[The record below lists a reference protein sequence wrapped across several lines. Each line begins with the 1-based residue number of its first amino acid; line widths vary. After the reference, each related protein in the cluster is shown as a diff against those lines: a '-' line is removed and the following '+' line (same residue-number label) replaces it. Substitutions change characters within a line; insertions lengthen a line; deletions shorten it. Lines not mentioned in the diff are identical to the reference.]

1 MRAFFMQN
9 RGRNLFRRAIGPA
22 GTVFLLLAA
31 FGVSA
36 GLASLQAA
44 GEGGVLSETLTGGWS
59 ANYFRSIAFAAVNAI
74 AWSSLVLV
82 SGLHPTLLPIWLAA
96 VLIRSF
102 SAGLGIRFALALR
115 QSAGISA
122 LLLIVTLFPLF
133 PVEFALGSLPLQRWT
148 SKTRGE
154 DPERYLAAGLRL
166 TFLLAALSAGQGAL
180 QTALLR
186 AGLPA

>member
-59 ANYFRSIAFAAVNAI
+59 ANYFRSIAFAA
-74 AWSSLVLV
+74 
-82 SGLHPTLLPIWLAA
+82 H
-96 VLIRSF
+96 R
-102 SAGLGIRFALALR
+102 
-115 QSAGISA
+115 
-122 LLLIVTLFPLF
+122 
-133 PVEFALGSLPLQRWT
+133 
-148 SKTRGE
+148 
-154 DPERYLAAGLRL
+154 
-166 TFLLAALSAGQGAL
+166 
-180 QTALLR
+180 
-186 AGLPA
+186 